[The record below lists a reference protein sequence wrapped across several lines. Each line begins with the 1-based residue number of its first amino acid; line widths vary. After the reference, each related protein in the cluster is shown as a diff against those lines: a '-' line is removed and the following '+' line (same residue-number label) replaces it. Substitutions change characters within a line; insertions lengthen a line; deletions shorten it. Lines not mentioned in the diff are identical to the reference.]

1 MFNQTKSESGKETVM
16 KQQKLFVIVITVC
29 ALLLSLAGCASSSAF
44 DGSSAKNADSYH
56 LDVKI
61 MNGTD
66 THTLELK
73 QGDTLKIL
81 FETVKGSLEMKIT
94 SPDGTSLYQ
103 GDGTV
108 TEFTVEAPVD
118 GPYAIVVVGQ
128 KAKGSIHIDVE
139 RVPEAVEPEG
149 TQEPEPEPEAVTLT
163 SDDLVGPW
171 HLADDEK
178 DNATAIEAIPGA
190 IEFGSSMEI
199 TSDGHISWYI
209 GADGGTGTYS
219 LSGDI
224 LSADMTNDFDQSSMK
239 MEFTAEKTEGGTFLY
254 TEYKGLLLCWSQGEG
269 ETGKGGDDEAEVSY
283 PGADVVE
290 LVSLRGDTTTVY
302 KLADGTYMDRI
313 ECRFTYNGTDTWTDE
328 DGVEWNEVVKSS
340 TNDNSSTNMD
350 EVSEDEAW
358 KEDLEKSLFENY
370 GLIPKYYEDLGDGI
384 YQVYMEVGG
393 EVVLLVKVD
402 SETGDYQVIG

>member
-1 MFNQTKSESGKETVM
+1 M
-16 KQQKLFVIVITVC
+16 KQQKFFVIVITVC

-118 GPYAIVVVGQ
+118 GPYEIVVVGQ

-139 RVPEAVEPEG
+139 RVPEAVEPEE
-149 TQEPEPEPEAVTLT
+149 TQEPEGTSEPEETTEPEETQEPKGTSEPERTPKPEKTPKPERTLEPEGTLEPETVTLT
-163 SDDLVGPW
+163 TEDLVGPW
-171 HLADDEK
+171 HLAGDEK
-178 DNATAIEAIPGA
+178 DNATAIEAIPGVM
-190 IEFGSSMEI
+190 EFGSSMEI
-199 TSDGHISWYI
+199 TSDGHISWHI

-219 LSGDI
+219 LSDNA
-224 LSADMTNDFDQSSMK
+224 LSADMTNDFDGSPMK
-239 MEFTAEKTEGGTFLY
+239 MEFAAEKADSVLFLY

-269 ETGKGGDDEAEVSY
+269 ETGKDGEDTGEH

-290 LVSLRGDTTTVY
+290 LVNLRGDTTTVY

-313 ECRFTYNGTDTWTDE
+313 ERRFTYNGTDTWIDE
-328 DGVEWNEVVKSS
+328 DGVEWNAAAE
-340 TNDNSSTNMD
+340 
-350 EVSEDEAW
+350 
-358 KEDLEKSLFENY
+358 
-370 GLIPKYYEDLGDGI
+370 
-384 YQVYMEVGG
+384 
-393 EVVLLVKVD
+393 
-402 SETGDYQVIG
+402 

>member
-1 MFNQTKSESGKETVM
+1 MFNQTKSESGKETIM
-16 KQQKLFVIVITVC
+16 KQQKFFVIVITVC

-56 LDVKI
+56 LDVKT

-118 GPYAIVVVGQ
+118 GPYAIVVAGQ
-128 KAKGSIHIDVE
+128 NAKGRIHVDVDKVPASTEPTDTSVSI
-139 RVPEAVEPEG
+139 VPPV
-149 TQEPEPEPEAVTLT
+149 QEHNNPDAVTA
-163 SDDLVGPW
+163 DDLVGPW
-171 HLADDEK
+171 HLVEDEK
-178 DNATAIEAIPGA
+178 DNATAMEAIPGA
-190 IEFGSSMEI
+190 MEFGSSMEI
-199 TSDGHISWYI
+199 TSDGHISCYI
-209 GADGGTGTYS
+209 GADGGIGTYS
-219 LSGDI
+219 LSGNI
-224 LSADMTNDFDQSSMK
+224 LSADMTNDFEGSSMK
-239 MEFTAEKTEGGTFLY
+239 MEFTAEKTDGVLFLY

-269 ETGKGGDDEAEVSY
+269 ETGKGGEDESETSY

-290 LVSLRGDTTTVY
+290 IVNLRGDTTTVY

-313 ECRFTYNGTDTWTDE
+313 ERRFTYNGTDTWIDE
-328 DGVEWNEVVKSS
+328 DGAEWK
-340 TNDNSSTNMD
+340 
-350 EVSEDEAW
+350 
-358 KEDLEKSLFENY
+358 
-370 GLIPKYYEDLGDGI
+370 
-384 YQVYMEVGG
+384 
-393 EVVLLVKVD
+393 LLVLKM
-402 SETGDYQVIG
+402 

>member
-1 MFNQTKSESGKETVM
+1 M
-16 KQQKLFVIVITVC
+16 KQQKFFVIVITVC
-29 ALLLSLAGCASSSAF
+29 VLLLSLAGCASSSAF

-56 LDVKI
+56 LDVKT

>member
-1 MFNQTKSESGKETVM
+1 M
-16 KQQKLFVIVITVC
+16 KQQKFFVIVMTVC

-118 GPYAIVVVGQ
+118 GPYEIVVVGQ

-139 RVPEAVEPEG
+139 RVPEAVEPEE
-149 TQEPEPEPEAVTLT
+149 TQEPESVTLT
-163 SDDLVGPW
+163 ADDLVGPW
-171 HLADDEK
+171 HLAEDEK
-178 DNATAIEAIPGA
+178 DNSTAIEALPGA
-190 IEFGSSMEI
+190 MEFGNSMEI

-239 MEFTAEKTEGGTFLY
+239 MEFTAEKTDDGTFLY
-254 TEYKGLLLCWSQGEG
+254 TEYKGLLLSWSQGEG
-269 ETGKGGDDEAEVSY
+269 ETGKGGDDEAESGYLPCAVRLFFKWISDCNTLLY
-283 PGADVVE
+283 SSSE
-290 LVSLRGDTTTVY
+290 RY
-302 KLADGTYMDRI
+302 K
-313 ECRFTYNGTDTWTDE
+313 
-328 DGVEWNEVVKSS
+328 
-340 TNDNSSTNMD
+340 
-350 EVSEDEAW
+350 
-358 KEDLEKSLFENY
+358 
-370 GLIPKYYEDLGDGI
+370 
-384 YQVYMEVGG
+384 
-393 EVVLLVKVD
+393 
-402 SETGDYQVIG
+402 

>member
-1 MFNQTKSESGKETVM
+1 M
-16 KQQKLFVIVITVC
+16 KQQKFFVIVMTVC

-139 RVPEAVEPEG
+139 RVPEAMESEG
-149 TQEPEPEPEAVTLT
+149 TQELELEPEPVTLT
-163 SDDLVGPW
+163 ADDLVGPW

-178 DNATAIEAIPGA
+178 DNSTAIEALHGA
-190 IEFGSSMEI
+190 MEFGNSMEI

-239 MEFTAEKTEGGTFLY
+239 MELTAEKTDDGTFLY

-269 ETGKGGDDEAEVSY
+269 ETRKGGDDEAESGY

-290 LVSLRGDTTTVY
+290 LVNLRGDTTTVY
-302 KLADGTYMDRI
+302 KLADGTYMDCI
-313 ECRFTYNGTDTWTDE
+313 ERRFIYNGTDTWTDE
-328 DGVEWNEVVKSS
+328 DGGSGNC
-340 TNDNSSTNMD
+340 
-350 EVSEDEAW
+350 
-358 KEDLEKSLFENY
+358 
-370 GLIPKYYEDLGDGI
+370 
-384 YQVYMEVGG
+384 
-393 EVVLLVKVD
+393 
-402 SETGDYQVIG
+402 

>member
-1 MFNQTKSESGKETVM
+1 M
-16 KQQKLFVIVITVC
+16 KQKKFFVIVITVC

-56 LDVKI
+56 LDVKN

-103 GDGTV
+103 GDGPV
-108 TEFTVEAPVD
+108 TEFTVEAPMD
-118 GPYAIVVVGQ
+118 GVYPIVVVGQ
-128 KAKGSIHIDVE
+128 KAKGSIHVDVE
-139 RVPEAVEPEG
+139 RTTEAVEPDG
-149 TQEPEPEPEAVTLT
+149 TQEPEAELLT
-163 SDDLVGPW
+163 MTAEDLVGPW
-171 HLADDEK
+171 HLAEDEK
-178 DNATAIEAIPGA
+178 DNSTAIEALPGA
-190 IEFGSSMEI
+190 MEFGNSMEI

-239 MEFTAEKTEGGTFLY
+239 MELTAEKTDDGTFLY

-269 ETGKGGDDEAEVSY
+269 ETGKGGDDEVEASY

-290 LVSLRGDTTTVY
+290 LVNLRGDTTTVY

-313 ECRFTYNGTDTWTDE
+313 ERRFTYNGTDTWIDE
-328 DGVEWNEVVKSS
+328 DGGEWNAAAE
-340 TNDNSSTNMD
+340 
-350 EVSEDEAW
+350 
-358 KEDLEKSLFENY
+358 
-370 GLIPKYYEDLGDGI
+370 
-384 YQVYMEVGG
+384 
-393 EVVLLVKVD
+393 
-402 SETGDYQVIG
+402 